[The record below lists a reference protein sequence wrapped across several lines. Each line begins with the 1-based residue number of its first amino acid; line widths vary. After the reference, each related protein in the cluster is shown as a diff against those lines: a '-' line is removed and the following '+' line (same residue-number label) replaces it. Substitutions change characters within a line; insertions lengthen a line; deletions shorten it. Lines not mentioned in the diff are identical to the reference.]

1 MVETSRSNWRRTIN
15 RYVFLV
21 TAVVGLIIVASSF
34 FFVAD
39 VTKWYATVLVGLVF
53 VLGGAWYGTHPFMT
67 SERRYLLLRAE
78 LDRFVKLVRELN
90 RAALD
95 PEAEAEFQRVKSAML
110 ESIERMAESAG
121 KEG

>member
-21 TAVVGLIIVASSF
+21 TAIAGLIIVASSF

-39 VTKWYATVLVGLVF
+39 VGKWYATVLVGLVL
-53 VLGGAWYGTHPFMT
+53 VLGGAWYGAHPFMT
-67 SERRYLLLRAE
+67 SERRYLALRAE
-78 LDRFVKLVRELN
+78 LDGFVQLVRKLN
-90 RAALD
+90 RAALA
-95 PEAEAEFQRVKSAML
+95 PEADAEVQQVKSAML
-110 ESIERMAESAG
+110 ESVEWMVESAG